1 MYDFKVDA
9 HTRLLIAQALLDN
22 ETISIITLH
31 SGSQL
36 RVICHFGH
44 VALELITRE
53 KDLFGDVF
61 DQVEEVLHGEEAMQ
75 ECVIQTRVGT
85 KEEVAAAKQRLRA
98 AEGIPQV
105 AELIPIAGHVIVIED
120 DPVVRMLL
128 EETLAEIGLTS
139 ASFDNAAS
147 ALTHLTN
154 INGECALII

>member
-1 MYDFKVDA
+1 MGVGWIRGDFPLAGHVKHAAKPATPAQSGVGDTAMYDFKVDA

-61 DQVEEVLHGEEAMQ
+61 DQVEEVLHG
-75 ECVIQTRVGT
+75 
-85 KEEVAAAKQRLRA
+85 
-98 AEGIPQV
+98 
-105 AELIPIAGHVIVIED
+105 
-120 DPVVRMLL
+120 
-128 EETLAEIGLTS
+128 
-139 ASFDNAAS
+139 
-147 ALTHLTN
+147 
-154 INGECALII
+154 